1 MKRQVMIPIL
11 ILAVLIAGGILYAL
25 FTGRNDRDVIRVSG
39 NIEATEVQLSFKIPG
54 RLQSRPVSEGDRV
67 KKGQIVAE
75 LDRSDEEVSV
85 EQARSNVNYARS
97 VLRELEKGSRTQ
109 EVEAARAELKRAQA
123 GLETAQ
129 AQLELARSDY
139 ERFSKLQDQ
148 GGISLRDLEEY
159 RTRYAVAQSAYGEA
173 DARVR
178 AARQQLSLVEEGPR
192 KEKIEQAASQLESA
206 EKALK
211 KAELFLSYT
220 TLRSPMD
227 AVVLSTA
234 AEAGE
239 YLNPGTPVMTIADLE
254 RPWLRAYV
262 SETDL
267 GRIALNQEVE
277 VTTDTYPGKVYQG
290 RISFISSEAEFTPKS
305 VQTEEERVNLVYRIK
320 ISLKNPNQEL
330 KPGMPADAVIRLSE

>member
-1 MKRQVMIPIL
+1 MKRQVVIPLL
-11 ILAVLIAGGILYAL
+11 ILAVLIAGGILYAV
-25 FTGRNDRDVIRVSG
+25 FRGGNDRDVIRVSG
-39 NIEATEVQLSFKIPG
+39 NIEATDVQLSFKIPG
-54 RLQSRPVSEGDRV
+54 RLQSRQVGEGDRV
-67 KKGQIVAE
+67 EKGRLVAE

-97 VLRELEKGSRTQ
+97 VLQELEKGSRTQ
-109 EVEAARAELKRAQA
+109 EVEAARAELKRARA

-129 AQLELARSDY
+129 ARLELARSDL
-139 ERFSKLQDQ
+139 ERFSRLEEQ
-148 GGISLRDLEEY
+148 GGISFRDLEEY
-159 RTRYAVAQSAYGEA
+159 RTGYAVALSAYGEA

-211 KAELFLSYT
+211 KAELYLSYT
-220 TLRSPMD
+220 TLHAPMD

-234 AEAGE
+234 SEAGE

-254 RPWLRAYV
+254 HPWLRAYV
-262 SETDL
+262 GETDL
-267 GRIALNQEVE
+267 GRISLNQEVE
-277 VTTDTYPGKVYQG
+277 VTTDTYPGRVYRG
-290 RISFISSEAEFTPKS
+290 RISFISSEAEFTPRS

-320 ISLKNPNQEL
+320 IALQNPNQEL
-330 KPGMPADAVIRLSE
+330 KPGMPADAVIRLDK

>member
-1 MKRQVMIPIL
+1 MKRQVVIPVL
-11 ILAVLIAGGILYAL
+11 IIAVLIAGGILYAV
-25 FTGRNDRDVIRVSG
+25 FRGGNDRDVIRVSG
-39 NIEATEVQLSFKIPG
+39 NIEATDVQLSFKIPG

-67 KKGQIVAE
+67 QKGQIVAE

-85 EQARSNVNYARS
+85 EQARSNVNYARA
-97 VLRELEKGSRTQ
+97 VLQELEKGSRTQ
-109 EVEAARAELKRAQA
+109 EVEAARAELKRARA
-123 GLETAQ
+123 GQETAQ

-139 ERFSKLQDQ
+139 ERFSKLQEQ
-148 GGISLRDLEEY
+148 GGISLRELEEY
-159 RTRYAVAQSAYGEA
+159 RTGYAVARSAYGEA

-192 KEKIEQAASQLESA
+192 KEKIEQAASQLENA

-211 KAELFLSYT
+211 KAELSLSYT
-220 TLRSPMD
+220 TLRAPMD

-234 AEAGE
+234 VEAGE

-254 RPWLRAYV
+254 HPWLRAYV
-262 SETDL
+262 AETDL
-267 GRIALNQEVE
+267 GRISLNQVVE

-320 ISLKNPNQEL
+320 IALQNPNQEL
-330 KPGMPADAVIRLSE
+330 KPGMPADAVIRLDK